1 MARIEPMSVEELPE
15 DVRPVL
21 DFAQQ
26 SMGFAPNDVLT
37 MARWPELLQAMLPLV
52 GTTFSPGSV
61 GMELKRLVAL
71 ITSMSG
77 GCQYCVA
84 HNAFGM
90 LEDDVDPAKRDAIWE
105 YTTSPAF
112 SEAERAALAFAQS
125 VGHTPNRLTDA
136 EYENL
141 AAHFDDRQI
150 MELAG
155 VACLF
160 AFLNRW
166 NSTFNTQLEP
176 EPRARTAA
184 LLGGRGWEVGAH
196 E

>member
-1 MARIEPMSVEELPE
+1 MARIKPMSVEELPE
-15 DVRPVL
+15 QVRPVL
-21 DFAQQ
+21 DLARQT
-26 SMGFAPNDVLT
+26 MGFAPNDVLT

-84 HNAFGM
+84 HNTFGM

-112 SEAERAALAFAQS
+112 SDAERAALAFAQS

-141 AAHFDDRQI
+141 AAHFDDQQI

-176 EPRARTAA
+176 EPRARVEEM
-184 LLGGRGWEVGAH
+184 LGGRGWEAGPHA
-196 E
+196 